1 MPDRV
6 KRPGKLPNISG
17 LPASPRRGKTATAQ
31 VLKTYYFSPRFVK
44 RFLKIFFLSQCF
56 VLA

>member
-6 KRPGKLPNISG
+6 KQSGKLPNISG

-44 RFLKIFFLSQCF
+44 RFLKNIFFFSCESG
-56 VLA
+56 